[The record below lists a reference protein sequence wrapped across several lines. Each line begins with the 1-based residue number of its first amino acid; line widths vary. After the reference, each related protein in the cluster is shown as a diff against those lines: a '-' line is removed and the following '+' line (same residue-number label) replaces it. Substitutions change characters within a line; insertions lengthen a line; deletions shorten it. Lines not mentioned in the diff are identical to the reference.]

1 MIGRSSLAFHKYP
14 TVTAFL
20 ICCAGILSGRAVD
33 PAFLPWF
40 LAALA
45 ITLVLLPSVLRAK
58 ETKLLWAAVALLV
71 FLSGLAWALAA
82 RDTGRSFEP
91 RLERQTVH
99 ATVSKILSSGLDF
112 RVLLLTSGMNADN
125 GTPLP
130 GYGRLT
136 VRDNRISLGARDRIA
151 FLTRIRRPRNRGN
164 PEEFDWE
171 LYCVSNGIFWLASV
185 RGEDSILVVRRGSP
199 CDPRV
204 IAGDVRRGVTKFI
217 ESHSSGNVRAV
228 LKGIVVGDRGEIH
241 PGLRRA
247 FSASGLAHVLSAS
260 GLHVGFVAI
269 LAFLLVSLVARLAP
283 SVLLRVPYT
292 KLAAAAAIPFVSI
305 YCVLVGA
312 RIPAERA
319 TITALVFASAVL
331 LERRWYSLNSLALAG
346 LLILFVSP
354 LSLYTPGFQLSFL
367 AVFGILIAVP
377 HLADRFSSGPS
388 TAGARGGGAPERNLT
403 TKVQRVLA
411 RVRRYVLGLV
421 WTTLAAT
428 AAVSP
433 ILAATFH
440 ALPNYSVPANLL
452 AVPMLMAAL
461 PLALLASAIGALW
474 PQLGKWMLIPASGLL
489 GWTISLA
496 EFFASLPGSTLRM
509 SDSGIAG
516 LLLLTAMAATVLF
529 LLRRPTLRRSA
540 AVVGIALVTVS
551 FFLVSSWMRS
561 RSGDLEVV
569 FLNVGKAD
577 AAFVRPPNSNG
588 LLIDAGPRTDYFDA
602 GESILI
608 PFLSSAG
615 VPSLEA
621 AMISHPQMDHMGGLL
636 SLMKTIRLSRI
647 WWNDT
652 GWRPPFMNRILAQAA
667 SRKIMVS
674 QADRRTRPVRLGKA
688 TLRFANP
695 PAGPVS
701 RSRYSRDVNNAAVV
715 CRLEYGDVSFLFTG
729 DLEREGEAEM
739 LRAGVPL
746 GATVLKVGHHG
757 CKSSSTLPF
766 LEAVRPRIAVI
777 SSSDSPLV
785 NCPDPFVLERLESL
799 GAEVFW
805 TGRDG
810 AVTITT
816 DGKVIRVRTGRNRKF
831 RPLPSRTQTS
841 PSLQKYL
848 YSFSPWLQEE
858 LPARAVRYS
867 GVHWICGIAAPLKK

>member
-1 MIGRSSLAFHKYP
+1 MIGCSGLAFHKYP

-20 ICCAGILSGRAVD
+20 ICCAGIVLGRAVD
-33 PAFLPWF
+33 SGFLPWS

-45 ITLVLLPSVLRAK
+45 VALALLPLVLRAEK
-58 ETKLLWAAVALLV
+58 NRLLWAAVAFLV
-71 FLSGLAWALAA
+71 FLSGLTGALMA
-82 RDTGRSFEP
+82 RDKGNRFEP
-91 RLERQTVH
+91 RCERHTVH
-99 ATVSKILSSGLDF
+99 ATVSKILSSGPDF
-112 RVLLLTSGMNADN
+112 RVLLLTSGVNADS

-164 PEEFDWE
+164 PEEYDWE
-171 LYCVSNGIFWLASV
+171 LYCRSNGIFWLASV
-185 RGEDSILVVRRGSP
+185 RGNDSILLVRRGSP
-199 CDPRV
+199 HDPRV
-204 IAGDVRRGVTKFI
+204 IASDVRRAVTRFI
-217 ESHSSGNVRAV
+217 ERHSSGEVRAV

-247 FSASGLAHVLSAS
+247 FTASGLAHVLSAS
-260 GLHVGFVAI
+260 GLHVGFVVI
-269 LAFLLVSLVARLAP
+269 FAFVLVSLAARLAP
-283 SVLLRVPYT
+283 SVLLRVPYI
-292 KLAAAAAIPFVSI
+292 KLAVAVSI
-305 YCVLVGA
+305 PSVFMYYVLVGA

-319 TITALVFASAVL
+319 TIMGLVFASAIL
-331 LERRWYSLNSLALAG
+331 LERRWHSVNSLALAG

-354 LSLYTPGFQLSFL
+354 LSLYTPGFQLSFV
-367 AVFGILIAVP
+367 AVFGILLAVP
-377 HLADRFSSGPS
+377 HLANRFSSGPS
-388 TAGARGGGAPERNLT
+388 TPAAGGRAAPERTPIAN
-403 TKVQRVLA
+403 VQRPIA
-411 RVRRYVLGLV
+411 RVRRFMRGLV

-440 ALPNYSVPANLL
+440 ALPNYGVPANLL

-461 PLALLASAIGALW
+461 PLALLASAIGTFW
-474 PQLGKWMLIPASGLL
+474 PQLGGWILIPAAWLL
-489 GWTISLA
+489 SWTISVA

-516 LLLLTAMAATVLF
+516 LVLLTAMAATVLL

-540 AVVGIALVTVS
+540 AFVGISLITVS
-551 FFLVSSWMRS
+551 FFFVSSWIRS
-561 RSGDLEVV
+561 RTGDLKVV

-577 AAFVRPPNSNG
+577 AAFVRVPNSRG
-588 LLIDAGPRTDYFDA
+588 LLIDAGPRTHYFDA

-615 VPSLEA
+615 VMSLEA
-621 AMISHPQMDHMGGLL
+621 ALISHPQMDHMGGLL
-636 SLMKTIRLSRI
+636 SLIKTIRPTRI
-647 WWNDT
+647 WWNET
-652 GWRPPFMNRILAQAA
+652 GWRPPFMNRILTRAA

-674 QADRRTRPVRLGKA
+674 QADRRTPVVQLGKA

-695 PAGPVS
+695 PARPVS
-701 RSRYSRDVNNAAVV
+701 RSRYSRDVNNAALV

-729 DLEREGEAEM
+729 DLEPEGEAEL

-746 GATVLKVGHHG
+746 RATVLKVSHHG

-777 SSSDSPLV
+777 SCSQSPLV
-785 NCPDPFVLERLESL
+785 NCPHPAVLERLASV
-799 GAEVFW
+799 GAEIFW

-816 DGKVIRVRTGRNRKF
+816 DGKVIRVWTGRNREF
-831 RPLPSRTQTS
+831 RLLLRRSETR
-841 PSLQKYL
+841 PSL
-848 YSFSPWLQEE
+848 
-858 LPARAVRYS
+858 
-867 GVHWICGIAAPLKK
+867 